1 VIGGVWDRNL
11 VVIVFRFVAAN
22 ESIFISI
29 NHGPTLTHLKR
40 ELRKKT
46 ERVSGKANEVV
57 N

>member
-1 VIGGVWDRNL
+1 MGGIGDRTL
-11 VVIVFRFVAAN
+11 VVIVFLFVAAD
-22 ESIFISI
+22 ESIFIFI